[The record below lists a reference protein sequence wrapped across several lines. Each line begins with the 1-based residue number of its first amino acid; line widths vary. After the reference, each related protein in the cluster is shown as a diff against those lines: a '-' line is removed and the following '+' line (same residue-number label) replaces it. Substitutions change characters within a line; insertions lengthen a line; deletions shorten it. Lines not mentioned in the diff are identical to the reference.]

1 MQGKTAVVTGAAS
14 GIGLATAERLA
25 EAGATVVLAD
35 INDASGPAARLG
47 GRYVRTDVSDE
58 GAVAKL
64 LAESAAAGPLHVMVQ
79 AAGIASEA
87 TLADLEL
94 AEFERVM
101 RVNTHSVM
109 FGLKHA
115 PKYMTAGGAIVN
127 ISSLAATVGL
137 PGYGAYAAS
146 KAAVIALSRVA
157 AVELGALGIRVN
169 AVCPSSVDTPMLRAQ
184 PNGEAEAALSR
195 AASPLGTLSS
205 PRQVAA
211 LVHFLAADDCPQIS
225 GQAINLDAGATAGY
239 SIEILERIMTSL
251 EPARA

>member
-58 GAVAKL
+58 DAVAKL
-64 LAESAAAGPLHVMVQ
+64 LAESAAAGPLHVVVH

-87 TLADLEL
+87 TLADIEV

-115 PKYMTAGGAIVN
+115 PKYMTAGGAIVS

-184 PNGEAEAALSR
+184 ANGEAEAALSR

-205 PRQVAA
+205 PRHVAA

-251 EPARA
+251 EPAEG